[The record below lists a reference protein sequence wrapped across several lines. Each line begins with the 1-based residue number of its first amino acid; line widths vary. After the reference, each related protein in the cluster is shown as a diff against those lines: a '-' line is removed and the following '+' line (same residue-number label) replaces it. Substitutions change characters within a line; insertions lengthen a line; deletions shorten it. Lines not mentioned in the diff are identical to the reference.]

1 MSFFYIAKYKTLL
14 KGFKSSRIFA
24 LLAIIGIELSGIL
37 DQAAAM
43 DFFVFLVPI
52 ILISSVESDESVSAL
67 ADGDVL
73 SGAAQSLSA
82 TEKDVGE

>member
-1 MSFFYIAKYKTLL
+1 
-14 KGFKSSRIFA
+14 
-24 LLAIIGIELSGIL
+24 
-37 DQAAAM
+37 M